1 MSSLSNA
8 HDFGYEMLIDAVT
21 LCGSAFLFGIYVVLI
36 SFSTVILI
44 RKGLDFRANKVLL
57 GVTFVMFLTST
68 GYGVAL
74 FVGYVQ
80 QVLGLSFVQQGGAQ
94 GDEIYAA
101 IGSSFSLDIALF
113 YLSFFNYVSGDA
125 IIVWRAWA
133 LWPDNR
139 KVVMLPIGL
148 LIGSIASSLVC
159 GGLEIRAFHT
169 QSLRIEK
176 IGGNAQLASWALSLA
191 TSVVA
196 TLLIAY
202 KAWIHRKF
210 IQSNM
215 SSGGIRRSK
224 AGKIMS
230 LLAES
235 GVVYCLVWITLM
247 FTSYINLPNDDG
259 LAGNLFLPLSVQ
271 ITGIYP
277 TIIIVLVSLE
287 KTILGAPSLTT
298 AGFGSRTTR
307 LQFATGP
314 VSESLPRPQSP
325 RGGDREDAPKSEGV

>member
-1 MSSLSNA
+1 MKDLEYKSQSSWDCRTLTPLDSQLRRVYLSLDSRRVTMSSLSNA

-21 LCGSAFLFGIYVVLI
+21 LCGSAFLFGMLTLHCVCYAKLMKRATTTRHLRRFDLFFHSHPRVSDGSAVPRRLLTAARA
-36 SFSTVILI
+36 S

-113 YLSFFNYVSGDA
+113 YLSFFNVCHPFLTDSTSEAHFSTLQYVSGDA

-148 LIGSIASSLVC
+148 LIGSI
-159 GGLEIRAFHT
+159 GEYF
-169 QSLRIEK
+169 
-176 IGGNAQLASWALSLA
+176 LA
-191 TSVVA
+191 
-196 TLLIAY
+196 
-202 KAWIHRKF
+202 
-210 IQSNM
+210 
-215 SSGGIRRSK
+215 
-224 AGKIMS
+224 
-230 LLAES
+230 
-235 GVVYCLVWITLM
+235 
-247 FTSYINLPNDDG
+247 
-259 LAGNLFLPLSVQ
+259 
-271 ITGIYP
+271 YP
-277 TIIIVLVSLE
+277 
-287 KTILGAPSLTT
+287 
-298 AGFGSRTTR
+298 
-307 LQFATGP
+307 
-314 VSESLPRPQSP
+314 
-325 RGGDREDAPKSEGV
+325 

>member
-8 HDFGYEMLIDAVT
+8 HDFGYEMLIDALT
-21 LCGSAFLFGIYVVLI
+21 LCGSAFLFGMLTLDYVRYAELMKRATTTRHLRRFDLVFDSHSRVSDESALLW
-36 SFSTVILI
+36 SSLTAARAS

-94 GDEIYAA
+94 GDEIYATM
-101 IGSSFSLDIALF
+101 GSSFTLDIALF
-113 YLSFFNYVSGDA
+113 YLSFFNVCHPFLTDSTSKTYFYILQYISGDA

-139 KVVMLPIGL
+139 KVVMVPIGL
-148 LIGSIASSLVC
+148 LIGSTGEYLLAYPKAKPQRIASTVSSLVC

-176 IGGNAQLASWALSLA
+176 MGGNAQLASWALSLA

-202 KAWIHRKF
+202 KAWF
-210 IQSNM
+210 V
-215 SSGGIRRSK
+215 SSSSR
-224 AGKIMS
+224 
-230 LLAES
+230 
-235 GVVYCLVWITLM
+235 
-247 FTSYINLPNDDG
+247 
-259 LAGNLFLPLSVQ
+259 
-271 ITGIYP
+271 
-277 TIIIVLVSLE
+277 IV
-287 KTILGAPSLTT
+287 
-298 AGFGSRTTR
+298 
-307 LQFATGP
+307 
-314 VSESLPRPQSP
+314 
-325 RGGDREDAPKSEGV
+325 